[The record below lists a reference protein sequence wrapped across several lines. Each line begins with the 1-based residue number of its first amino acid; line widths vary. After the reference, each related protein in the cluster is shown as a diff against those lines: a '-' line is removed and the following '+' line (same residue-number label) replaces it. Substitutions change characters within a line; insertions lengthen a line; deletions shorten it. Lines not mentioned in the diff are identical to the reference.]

1 MSDMQKHNNDSKKS
15 KSNSRKKVFK
25 IVFKIL
31 EYLLT
36 IIQLIQGFID
46 FFR

>member
-1 MSDMQKHNNDSKKS
+1 MSYMQNNKNDSKKCRV
-15 KSNSRKKVFK
+15 NSRKRVFK
-25 IVFKIL
+25 IVFKVL

-36 IIQLIQGFID
+36 IIQLIQEIIK